1 MTALVKPVTN
11 FYTMTAAKNRR
22 ISQGS
27 AVGGITEPHLGSFMK
42 KLEIRLLSE
51 IKSTAECL
59 SPILH

>member
-27 AVGGITEPHLGSFMK
+27 AVGGIILMDISTVVPQRL
-42 KLEIRLLSE
+42 KLSSYPRTFSG
-51 IKSTAECL
+51 
-59 SPILH
+59 